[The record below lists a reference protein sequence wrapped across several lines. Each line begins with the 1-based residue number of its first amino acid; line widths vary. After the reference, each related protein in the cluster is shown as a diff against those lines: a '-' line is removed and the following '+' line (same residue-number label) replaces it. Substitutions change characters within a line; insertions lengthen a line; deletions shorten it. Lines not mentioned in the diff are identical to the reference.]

1 MSLSKDFD
9 DFIKEFEDI
18 KDASLLDLQ
27 SELIDRTP
35 VGDTA
40 MLKGAWTLEPVNG
53 GGWLLIN
60 NMEYADFILNGRRVV
75 NGKQLGS
82 LQLPDGVSPIL
93 QRYNENLEDK
103 LARIKR

>member
-35 VGDTA
+35 VDTG
-40 MLKGAWTLEPVNG
+40 MLKGAWTLEPLNG

-60 NMEYADFILNGRRVV
+60 NMEYADFILNGIRIF
-75 NGKQLGS
+75 NGKKIGS
-82 LQLPDGVSPIL
+82 KQLPDGVSVIL
-93 QRYNENLEDK
+93 QRFNENLEDK
-103 LARIKR
+103 LARIKG